1 MRPLEILLALANLLT
16 FFVLAVPR
24 LSAVRWMGYAA
35 VISLLIAGMQVLV
48 EGYRWQMIAAYALSG
63 LLINVTC
70 QTNRHT
76 GYR

>member
-1 MRPLEILLALANLLT
+1 MRPVEILLLVANLVT
-16 FFVLAVPR
+16 FFVLVIPPLR
-24 LSAVRWMGYAA
+24 AVRWMGYAA
-35 VISLLIAGMQVLV
+35 VIALLIAGMQVLV